1 MTRESENRAPQHQDY
16 SRRPADDTP
25 PRDLPSLDQ
34 PRRWPFAAR
43 VGPGRAATI
52 FASGVIVA
60 ALLLPIDDM
69 TARAATHLQD
79 GGSLRLGGD
88 LRRTLLL
95 LQQFGDVPTSI
106 IAAIVILLLDR
117 ARRHQLLDWLL
128 AAVVTS
134 VLAWLLKV
142 AIGRPRPRVILSD
155 DALDGYTSSL
165 WFGASVRPYPLP
177 RSGAALA
184 SAPDTLTHAWR
195 HSWELTRDISSDLWS
210 MPSSHASAAAVL
222 AAVLSR
228 LYPPLA
234 PLCLSLLAIVM
245 AARIVFGA
253 HYPSDVALGAALG
266 LAVGLLAMDARL
278 GQRLAQR
285 LGVRLHATA
294 R

>member
-1 MTRESENRAPQHQDY
+1 MTRDSENRAPKHQDY
-16 SRRPADDTP
+16 SRRPAHGTP
-25 PRDLPSLDQ
+25 PHDPPRHDQ
-34 PRRWPFAAR
+34 PRGSPLAAR
-43 VGPGRAATI
+43 VGPGRAAAI

-60 ALLLPIDDM
+60 ALLLPIDDL

-106 IAAIVILLLDR
+106 IAALIVLLLDR

-128 AAVVTS
+128 AAVVTA
-134 VLAWLLKV
+134 VLGWLLKV

-155 DALDGYTSSL
+155 SALDGYTSSL

-177 RSGAALA
+177 RSGATIAT
-184 SAPDTLTHAWR
+184 APDTLTHAWR

-210 MPSSHASAAAVL
+210 MPSSHSSAAAVL

-228 LYPPLA
+228 MYPPLA

-253 HYPSDVALGAALG
+253 HYPSDVALGAAIG
-266 LAVGLLAMDARL
+266 LAVGLVVMDARL

-285 LGVRLHATA
+285 LGLRTPAPA
-294 R
+294 P